1 MVFQRPISNNRFQ
14 WTPSQPGI
22 YDIEIQTVGKDFN
35 YSEPQTILLNVEPV
49 WYSNLSIMVP
59 LVGSSTALMLFVGF
73 LGLRSLQSRR
83 LSSELKNQLAVQEK
97 KSLIDLAG
105 SNKALELAKDEAEA
119 ANKAKSLFL
128 ANMSH
133 EIRTP
138 LNAVLGYAQLL
149 RQRSGFDHDAKRA
162 LHTIQNSGEH
172 LLNLINDILEIS
184 KIESGRME
192 RNDTIFNL
200 YDTIDGIDDL
210 FKLET
215 QGKQIDWRIEYGEFD
230 FASNIDDL
238 EST

>member
-1 MVFQRPISNNRFQ
+1 
-14 WTPSQPGI
+14 
-22 YDIEIQTVGKDFN
+22 
-35 YSEPQTILLNVEPV
+35 
-49 WYSNLSIMVP
+49 
-59 LVGSSTALMLFVGF
+59 MLFVGF